1 MEEEISLRELLEI
14 IWKGR
19 KLIASITIISVLIAG
34 ILSFFVIKPTYE
46 ASTTLSVSDVTPE
59 TGFFGSNTT
68 VILPNQNGNDESMI
82 QSDTTDKD
90 LSYLLSSILK
100 YQDMTVNT
108 YKEEVTNPQVLLDT
122 IKQLKLDPKKY
133 TLDNFKN
140 EIDVQAIDNT
150 NLITIT
156 VKENDPKLAAKI
168 ADTIASNFKSYIISR
183 NNRQT
188 DKLISTIE
196 SLINLQNT
204 KIESATNELNET
216 DPSDKTKYEQNQTKL
231 NLLKNTRDIMMEKYN
246 MLQLVKASNL
256 GEQGILIT
264 SKAIVPDKPVSPKK
278 LLNMAI
284 AFILGLMLS
293 VFIVFFMEY
302 WKNTSPNVKSA
313 KDLKTDNVIIS

>member
-1 MEEEISLRELLEI
+1 
-14 IWKGR
+14 
-19 KLIASITIISVLIAG
+19 
-34 ILSFFVIKPTYE
+34 
-46 ASTTLSVSDVTPE
+46 
-59 TGFFGSNTT
+59 
-68 VILPNQNGNDESMI
+68 MI

>member
-14 IWKGR
+14 IWKWR
-19 KLIASITIISVLIAG
+19 RTIAIITIASVLIAG
-34 ILSFFVIKPTYE
+34 LLSFFVIKPTYE
-46 ASTTLSVSDVTPE
+46 ATTTISVSDITPQ

-68 VILPNQNGNDESMI
+68 VVLPNQNSNDGSMI
-82 QSDTTDKD
+82 QSDTADKD

-122 IKQLKLDPKKY
+122 IKQLKLDPKRY

-140 EIDVQAIDNT
+140 EIDVQTIDNT

-156 VKENDPKLAAKI
+156 VKEKDPKLAAKI
-168 ADTIASNFKSYIISR
+168 ADAIAANFKSYIVSR

-188 DKLISTIE
+188 DKLIATIE
-196 SLINLQNT
+196 SLINLQNS
-204 KIESATNELNET
+204 KIETATNALNSTNPANKAE
-216 DPSDKTKYEQNQTKL
+216 YEQNQTKL
-231 NLLKNTRDIMMEKYN
+231 NLLKSTRDIMMEKYN

-256 GEQGILIT
+256 GEQGIMVT

-278 LLNMAI
+278 SLNIAI
-284 AFILGLMLS
+284 AFILGLMVS
-293 VFIVFFMEY
+293 VFVVFFAEY
-302 WKNTSPNVKSA
+302 WKSTSVKVEN
-313 KDLKTDNVIIS
+313 K

>member
-14 IWKGR
+14 IWKWR
-19 KLIASITIISVLIAG
+19 KTMALITIVSVLIAG
-34 ILSFFVIKPTYE
+34 LLSFFVIKPTYE
-46 ASTTLSVSDVTPE
+46 ATTTLSVSDITPQ

-68 VILPNQNGNDESMI
+68 VVLPNQNSSDGSMI
-82 QSDTTDKD
+82 QSDTADKD

-108 YKEEVTNPQVLLDT
+108 YKEEVTNPQVLLNT
-122 IKQLKLDPKKY
+122 IKQLKLDPKRY

-140 EIDVQAIDNT
+140 EIDVQTIDNT

-156 VKENDPKLAAKI
+156 VKEKDPKLAAKI
-168 ADTIASNFKSYIISR
+168 ADAIAANFKSYIVSR

-188 DKLISTIE
+188 DKLIATIE
-196 SLINLQNT
+196 NLINLQNS
-204 KIESATNELNET
+204 KIEAATNELNSIN
-216 DPSDKTKYEQNQTKL
+216 PANKTEYEQNQTKL

-256 GEQGILIT
+256 GEQGIMVT

-278 LLNMAI
+278 SLNIAI
-284 AFILGLMLS
+284 AFILGLMVS
-293 VFIVFFMEY
+293 VFVVFFAEY
-302 WKNTSPNVKSA
+302 WKSTSA
-313 KDLKTDNVIIS
+313 KVEKK

>member
-19 KLIASITIISVLIAG
+19 KLIVSVTIISVLIAG

-46 ASTTLSVSDVTPE
+46 ASTTLSVSDVTPQ

-68 VILPNQNGNDESMI
+68 VVLPNQNTNDGSMI
-82 QSDTTDKD
+82 QSDTADKD

-108 YKEEVTNPQVLLDT
+108 YKEEVKNPQVLLDT

-156 VKENDPKLAAKI
+156 VKESDPELAAKI
-168 ADTIASNFKSYIISR
+168 ADTIASNFKSYIISK

-196 SLINLQNT
+196 NLINLQNT
-204 KIESATNELNET
+204 KIESATNELNGT
-216 DPSDKTKYEQNQTKL
+216 DPADKIKYEQNQTKL

-256 GEQGILIT
+256 GEQGILVT
-264 SKAIVPDKPVSPKK
+264 S
-278 LLNMAI
+278 
-284 AFILGLMLS
+284 
-293 VFIVFFMEY
+293 
-302 WKNTSPNVKSA
+302 
-313 KDLKTDNVIIS
+313 

>member
-14 IWKGR
+14 IWKWR
-19 KLIASITIISVLIAG
+19 RTIAIITIVSVLIAG
-34 ILSFFVIKPTYE
+34 LLSFFVIKPTYE
-46 ASTTLSVSDVTPE
+46 ATTTISVSDITPQ

-68 VILPNQNGNDESMI
+68 VVLPNQNSNDGSMI
-82 QSDTTDKD
+82 QSDTADKD

-140 EIDVQAIDNT
+140 EIDVQTIDNT

-156 VKENDPKLAAKI
+156 VKEKDPKLAAKI
-168 ADTIASNFKSYIISR
+168 ADAIAANFKSYIVSR

-188 DKLISTIE
+188 DKLIATIE
-196 SLINLQNT
+196 NLINLQNS
-204 KIESATNELNET
+204 KIEAATNELNSIN
-216 DPSDKTKYEQNQTKL
+216 PANKTEYEQNQTKL

-256 GEQGILIT
+256 GEQGIMVT

-278 LLNMAI
+278 SLNIAI
-284 AFILGLMLS
+284 AFILGLMVS
-293 VFIVFFMEY
+293 VFVVFFAEY
-302 WKNTSPNVKSA
+302 WKSTSA
-313 KDLKTDNVIIS
+313 KVEKK

>member
-19 KLIASITIISVLIAG
+19 KLITAVTVASVLIAG

-46 ASTTLSVSDVTPE
+46 ASTTLSVSDVTPQ

-68 VILPNQNGNDESMI
+68 VVLPDQKGSNDSMI
-82 QSDTTDKD
+82 QSDTADKD

-108 YKEEVTNPQVLLDT
+108 YKEEVTNPQVLLNT
-122 IKQLKLDPKKY
+122 IKELKLDPKKY
-133 TLDNFKN
+133 TLDSFKS
-140 EIDVQAIDNT
+140 EIDVQAIGDT

-156 VKENDPKLAAKI
+156 VKEKDPKLAAKI

-183 NNRQT
+183 NNAQT
-188 DKLISTIE
+188 DKLMSTIE
-196 SLINLQNT
+196 NLINLQNT
-204 KIESATNELNET
+204 KIEAAMNELNNT
-216 DPSDKTKYEQNQTKL
+216 NPDDKATYEQNQVKL

-256 GEQGILIT
+256 GEQGILVT

-278 LLNMAI
+278 MLNLAI
-284 AFILGLMLS
+284 AFILGTMLS
-293 VFIVFFMEY
+293 IFIVFFKEY
-302 WKNTSPNVKSA
+302 WEKTSPDARGVRN
-313 KDLKTDNVIIS
+313 

>member
-14 IWKGR
+14 IWKWR
-19 KLIASITIISVLIAG
+19 KTIALITIVSVLIAG
-34 ILSFFVIKPTYE
+34 LLSFFVIKPTYE
-46 ASTTLSVSDVTPE
+46 ATTTLSVSDITPQ

-68 VILPNQNGNDESMI
+68 VVLPNQNSSDGSMI
-82 QSDTTDKD
+82 QSDTADKD

-108 YKEEVTNPQVLLDT
+108 YKEEVTNPQVLLNT
-122 IKQLKLDPKKY
+122 IKQLKLDPKRY

-140 EIDVQAIDNT
+140 EIDVQTIDNT

-156 VKENDPKLAAKI
+156 VKEKDPKLAAKI
-168 ADTIASNFKSYIISR
+168 ADAIAANFKSYIVSR

-188 DKLISTIE
+188 DKLIATIE
-196 SLINLQNT
+196 NLINLQNS
-204 KIESATNELNET
+204 KIEAATNELNRIN
-216 DPSDKTKYEQNQTKL
+216 PANKTEYEQNQTKL

-256 GEQGILIT
+256 GEQGIMVT

-278 LLNMAI
+278 SLNIAI
-284 AFILGLMLS
+284 AFILGLMVS
-293 VFIVFFMEY
+293 VFVVFFAEY
-302 WKNTSPNVKSA
+302 WKSTSA
-313 KDLKTDNVIIS
+313 KVEKK